1 MPHHIF
7 HFAFPTL
14 HFFNGDHDVTAASRP
29 VTAFVPVRIRLVT
42 PIFMRDSEA
51 NASARLLPLEPITI
65 MKGRMKSKRT
75 KGAKRHAKL
84 VLKLCSWGNY
94 IDQAYQ
100 LESILARKPA
110 RLQIEFVGSGE
121 IPADSALLMRSM
133 ILKRSERTRIVTN
146 ARSSLQGATVLIW
159 LLGDTRLIRE
169 DARLI
174 FRPAG
179 PFVADDAATPWKDRS
194 FYDDDDMEEDD
205 YIRVL
210 QAINEFLPVKE
221 LAGRPVE
228 ASVLKQFGLIDNQN
242 VDALLATAFRGE
254 KERRDKPRPAVKK
267 ELAKEA
273 SR

>member
-1 MPHHIF
+1 
-7 HFAFPTL
+7 
-14 HFFNGDHDVTAASRP
+14 
-29 VTAFVPVRIRLVT
+29 
-42 PIFMRDSEA
+42 
-51 NASARLLPLEPITI
+51 
-65 MKGRMKSKRT
+65 MKSKRT
-75 KGAKRHAKL
+75 KRARSVKRPSKL
-84 VLKLCSWGNY
+84 VLKLRSWGNY
-94 IDQAYQ
+94 IDEAFQ
-100 LESILARKPA
+100 LETILARKPA
-110 RLQIEFVGSGE
+110 RLQIEFVGPGE

-169 DARLI
+169 DARLS

-179 PFVADDAATPWKDRS
+179 PFVADDAVTVWKDRS
-194 FYDDDDMEEDD
+194 FFGDDDIEEDD
-205 YIRVL
+205 YVRVL

-228 ASVLKQFGLIDNQN
+228 MSVLKEFGLVDNEK
-242 VDALLATAFRGE
+242 VDDLLATAFGRE
-254 KERRDKPRPAVKK
+254 KERSQKQRPVVKK

>member
-1 MPHHIF
+1 
-7 HFAFPTL
+7 
-14 HFFNGDHDVTAASRP
+14 
-29 VTAFVPVRIRLVT
+29 
-42 PIFMRDSEA
+42 
-51 NASARLLPLEPITI
+51 
-65 MKGRMKSKRT
+65 MKGRMKFKRT
-75 KGAKRHAKL
+75 KRARSVKRPSKL
-84 VLKLCSWGNY
+84 VLKLRSWGNY
-94 IDQAYQ
+94 IDEAFQ
-100 LESILARKPA
+100 LETILAKKPA
-110 RLQIEFVGSGE
+110 RLQIEFVGPGE

-133 ILKRSERTRIVTN
+133 ILKRSGRTRIVTN

-169 DARLI
+169 DARLN

-179 PFVADDAATPWKDRS
+179 PFIADDAPTVWKDRS
-194 FYDDDDMEEDD
+194 FFDDEDMEEDD

-228 ASVLKQFGLIDNQN
+228 MSVLKEFGLVDNEE
-242 VDALLATAFRGE
+242 VDDLLATAFGRE
-254 KERRDKPRPAVKK
+254 KERSQKQRPIVKK